1 MSSFR
6 SFQSLRPL
14 SQWDLPTSGRLPW
27 AFIFFIQIKISW
39 FLLNPTLPVLHD
51 VARRICIHAAHA
63 NPFYL
68 LACFALP
75 ESSRDWSTCF
85 SDRNKQSLGAF
96 SSKSWKAVQ
105 GLSSDALWRG
115 RGNNCSC
122 MKKQTPQ
129 DHRWTANWQS
139 FSEFAFGHIILELW
153 NG

>member
-1 MSSFR
+1 MSFR

-14 SQWDLPTSGRLPW
+14 QWDLPTSGRLPW
-27 AFIFFIQIKISW
+27 AFIQIKLNQDFLISSKSDSTSVTRCCTQN
-39 FLLNPTLPVLHD
+39 L
-51 VARRICIHAAHA
+51 HA

-68 LACFALP
+68 LGCFALP

-122 MKKQTPQ
+122 KNMKKQTPQ